1 MNQYIY
7 FIYIYIHILFCIYIY
22 YIYIYIYI
30 YIKNAN
36 FKCKRSIYIYIY
48 IYILYITKFRD
59 LQTNLHKTIILG
71 TILLTIKVN
80 PHIYE
85 VLIANSLI
93 FRLKSKIHNWSCLI
107 LCLIMHFTTIMWHHR
122 TRYEKIKLLWTYMYV
137 SDLFITIRLFNKNT
151 I

>member
-1 MNQYIY
+1 MQAFN
-7 FIYIYIHILFCIYIY
+7 
-22 YIYIYIYI
+22 
-30 YIKNAN
+30 
-36 FKCKRSIYIYIY
+36 IYIY

-93 FRLKSKIHNWSCLI
+93 FRLKSKIHN
-107 LCLIMHFTTIMWHHR
+107 
-122 TRYEKIKLLWTYMYV
+122 
-137 SDLFITIRLFNKNT
+137 
-151 I
+151 